1 MFQSRQRQS
10 MLRPNVKKYLQVLAA
25 SLLGLLLG
33 LAIAVISF
41 IPGWV
46 QPEGIP
52 AGAIWG
58 AIVLMTIVITLPIGL
73 VVTVA
78 ALFLNER
85 NRKRLIAIESAFLAA
100 LMLAIFALLLA

>member
-1 MFQSRQRQS
+1 
-10 MLRPNVKKYLQVLAA
+10 MLQPDMKKYLQVLAA

-58 AIVLMTIVITLPIGL
+58 AIVLATIAITLPVGL

-78 ALFLNER
+78 ALFLNEQ
-85 NRKRLIAIESAFLAA
+85 NRRRLIVIETVFITA
-100 LMLAIFALLLA
+100 LMLVIFALLLVS